1 MFPHWT
7 GDPFS
12 FQAAVAD
19 ARTMPR
25 YFFTV
30 TYPDQEIDDTEGTL
44 LSSDNAAIE
53 YARRVIDSLR
63 EDQKP
68 ENSGPTIV
76 VKNVAGD
83 IIYRFPGN

>member
-1 MFPHWT
+1 MI
-7 GDPFS
+7 G
-12 FQAAVAD
+12 
-19 ARTMPR
+19 RMPR

-44 LSSDNAAIE
+44 WSSDNAAIE

-68 ENSGPTIV
+68 EGLW
-76 VKNVAGD
+76 AD
-83 IIYRFPGN
+83 YRR

>member
-1 MFPHWT
+1 
-7 GDPFS
+7 
-12 FQAAVAD
+12 
-19 ARTMPR
+19 MPR

-30 TYPDQEIDDTEGTL
+30 TYPDLEIDDTEGTL

-68 ENSGPTIV
+68 ENSGPIIV
-76 VKNVAGD
+76 VKNAAGE
-83 IIYRFPGN
+83 IVYQFPSN

>member
-1 MFPHWT
+1 MI
-7 GDPFS
+7 G
-12 FQAAVAD
+12 
-19 ARTMPR
+19 RMPR

-68 ENSGPTIV
+68 EDFW
-76 VKNVAGD
+76 AD
-83 IIYRFPGN
+83 YRR